1 MYNKNQLFMSK
12 MSSVVGTLTLI
23 ACDQGLLA
31 VLWQDEKLMDEKMCI
46 EQDEHPILLAAKQQL
61 QQYFLGQ
68 RQVFDIPLIMHGTA
82 FQLQVWQAL
91 QQIPFGQ
98 TRSYQQIAQ
107 QIGRPKAMRAVGLAN
122 KNNSL
127 SIIVPC
133 HRVIGKSGKLV
144 GFAGGLNTKQ
154 ILLDLEH
161 TI

>member
-12 MSSVVGTLTLI
+12 MSSVVGMLTLI

-31 VLWQDEKLMDEKMCI
+31 VLWQDEKLMDEEMCI

-68 RQVFDIPLIMHGTA
+68 RQVFDVPLIMHGTA

-122 KNNSL
+122 KNNPL